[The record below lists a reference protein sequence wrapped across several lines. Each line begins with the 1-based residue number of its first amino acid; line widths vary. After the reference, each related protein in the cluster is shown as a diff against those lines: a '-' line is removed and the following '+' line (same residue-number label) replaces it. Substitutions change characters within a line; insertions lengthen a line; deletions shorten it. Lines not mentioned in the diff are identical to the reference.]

1 MRSRYTAFVVG
12 DEDYLFRTWHPR
24 TRPEGPYC
32 HPGTRWTGLT
42 IHETVDGGADDEAG
56 IVEFTATY
64 RTGDGRGG
72 VVDDALRGPVQN
84 PGAARVE
91 GNSPD
96 DHRRRLLVP
105 LDRGA
110 HGLVGGPGNL
120 LTRPGAGDDGG
131 GDSGRNHTPLPGHE
145 FESRLRRY

>member
-1 MRSRYTAFVVG
+1 MRDLHGRAPTQDHLV
-12 DEDYLFRTWHPR
+12 H
-24 TRPEGPYC
+24 GPG
-32 HPGTRWTGLT
+32 P
-42 IHETVDGGADDEAG
+42 
-56 IVEFTATY
+56 
-64 RTGDGRGG
+64 DGRDGLPNDPAIAVG
-72 VVDDALRGPVQN
+72 IRGLPDDVEPAGRGDDGSRARSLLDDDLRRPVQN

-91 GNSPD
+91 GNGPD